1 MWHRRIAIGIRSGSG
16 HFRISVLFATAILL
30 NIVLAMT
37 IAAAGSTATNA
48 AGLKPGMDYW
58 GDDQATPVV
67 GGNVK
72 NDIGT
77 LPELTTVDEVL
88 RLKPGEAER
97 GYPVD
102 LRGVVTCVVQ
112 EHNAFIVQDETR
124 AVFVINAAPTTALPK
139 RGELLEVQGKS
150 DKGSFAPL
158 VKMNRMTF
166 WVPEPCRNRCHRRGT
181 G

>member
-1 MWHRRIAIGIRSGSG
+1 M
-16 HFRISVLFATAILL
+16 
-30 NIVLAMT
+30 
-37 IAAAGSTATNA
+37 
-48 AGLKPGMDYW
+48 
-58 GDDQATPVV
+58 

-139 RGELLEVQGKS
+139 RGELLEFRASRTKALLHHWSG
-150 DKGSFAPL
+150 
-158 VKMNRMTF
+158 
-166 WVPEPCRNRCHRRGT
+166 
-181 G
+181 